1 MFAGK
6 EERFAR
12 IERERGSR
20 VSRTYCQRPMRRA
33 DERRQRS
40 GRGVS
45 GSIFVGV
52 LAEGLGGV
60 VV

>member
-1 MFAGK
+1 MLAGK

-33 DERRQRS
+33 DERMERS
-40 GRGVS
+40 GSGGS

-52 LAEGLGGV
+52 LAEGLGGAV
-60 VV
+60 V

>member
-12 IERERGSR
+12 IEWERGSR

-33 DERRQRS
+33 DESRERS
-40 GRGVS
+40 GRGGS
-45 GSIFVGV
+45 GSILVG
-52 LAEGLGGV
+52 G
-60 VV
+60 